1 MKIGILIAELGPY
14 GAEKVAVRLAQ
25 VLKKYGVDATIL
37 LTDRSPSIEVEDIS
51 LVPMLRGYGG
61 LSLTKKLFYAPV
73 QYIRL
78 YQAIKREKIDILISF
93 MERAN
98 IFCITL
104 PGKCRRITT
113 VHNFMSRSIKSRHFI
128 KRLSIKLFYRLFK
141 NRPDL
146 WVCVSKAA
154 SSDLAETFNIDP
166 DKVKTMYNPLDLEM
180 AAALARERLEDKYR
194 DLLKGNSI
202 LHVGRID
209 KQKGHWYLLRAF
221 WKVLETL
228 PDAKLILLG
237 DGELRGYVE
246 SLANDLGIREK
257 VHFLGIQDN
266 PFKFMS
272 RASVFVINSLWEG
285 LPTVLVEA
293 LSCEAAIVAADC
305 KSGPREILAP
315 ETDPAKVAQEIEKAQ
330 YGILV
335 PSFNG
340 RFKDAE
346 SPLTKEESM
355 LAEALLILL
364 QDNALRKHYK
374 QSCLERTEAF
384 EMSHIIEQWMGL
396 FEEVETARNSY

>member
-1 MKIGILIAELGPY
+1 MKIGILISELAPY
-14 GAEKVAVRLAQ
+14 GAERVTIRLAQ
-25 VLKKYGVDATIL
+25 GLKKRGVDVIIL
-37 LTDRSPSIEVEDIS
+37 LTDGSPSIEVEGIS

-61 LSLTKKLFYAPV
+61 LSLTQKLFYAPV

-78 YQAIKREKIDILISF
+78 YRVIKREKIDILISF

-98 IFCITL
+98 IFNIIL
-104 PGKCRRITT
+104 PGKYRRITS
-113 VHNFMSRSIKSRHFI
+113 VRDFMSRSIKSRHFI

-146 WVCVSKAA
+146 WVGVSKAT
-154 SSDLAETFNIDP
+154 SSDLTETFGIDP
-166 DKVKTMYNPLDLEM
+166 VRVDTMYNPLDLEM
-180 AAALARERLEDKYR
+180 VTDLAREQLEDKYR

-209 KQKGHWYLLRAF
+209 EQKGHWYLLRAF

-246 SLANDLGIREK
+246 SLASDMGIREK
-257 VHFLGIQDN
+257 VHFLGVQNN

-272 RASVFVINSLWEG
+272 RASVFSLSSQWEG
-285 LPTVLVEA
+285 LPNVLIEA
-293 LSCEAAIVAADC
+293 LSCKAAIVAVDC

-335 PSFNG
+335 PPFDG
-340 RFKDAE
+340 QFKDAE

-364 QDNALRKHYK
+364 QDNALRQHYK
-374 QSCLERTEAF
+374 QSCLERVETF
-384 EMSHIIEQWMGL
+384 EMSNIIEQWMDL
-396 FEEVETARNSY
+396 LKNL